1 MRNKVKLIATAAVA
15 AGAVSLGAAALAGGS
30 SSWPPS
36 PGANPNPGD
45 LFFDNLSGICDAG
58 ASAIYEQVPGPFQ
71 GNISPAG
78 AAGDFLANCLGT
90 AAQ

>member
-15 AGAVSLGAAALAGGS
+15 AGAISLGAAALAGGS

-45 LFFDNLSGICDAG
+45 LFFTGLPQICVGGVA
-58 ASAIYEQVPGPFQ
+58 AIREQVP
-71 GNISPAG
+71 NSND
-78 AAGDFLANCLGT
+78 AAVNFAENCFAST
-90 AAQ
+90 ASGV